1 MLHPQSPVNRKEGI
15 MKILICAVVALLL
28 AVPSM
33 LWAEDAPKEEKPA
46 EAKKPVYDEKAD
58 AKVQLETALAAAKKE
73 NRRVL
78 IQWGGNW
85 CSWCVLLHD
94 RFKSDPEL
102 AKKLH
107 YEYDVVFI
115 DIGKNDKNL
124 DLAEKYSADLKK
136 GVPYLTVLDAD
147 GKVLTN
153 QPTDP
158 FETKD
163 GDKKGH
169 DPKKLLEFLK
179 THQATPL
186 KAEEVLSAALAVA
199 AKEER
204 KVFLHFGAPWCGWC
218 LRLDAWLARPEV
230 AKVFGKD
237 YAEVKIDMDRM
248 EGAKEVFGRYNASNK
263 GGIPWFLILDAKGKS
278 LITSDGPDGKNI
290 GFPAEDQEIAHFAKM
305 LEATK
310 QRITEQERAELCK
323 SLKDLEAARKALIQ
337 PKAQA
342 QSQ

>member
-1 MLHPQSPVNRKEGI
+1 
-15 MKILICAVVALLL
+15 MKILMCSVVALLL
-28 AVPSM
+28 AAPSL
-33 LWAEDAPKEEKPA
+33 LWAADAPKEDKPA

-58 AKVQLETALAAAKKE
+58 AKLQLETALAAAKKE

-85 CSWCVLLHD
+85 CSWCILLHD
-94 RFKSDPEL
+94 RFKNDRDL
-102 AKKLH
+102 AKILH

-124 DLAEKYSADLKK
+124 DLAEKYGADLKK

-147 GKVLTN
+147 GKALTN

-169 DPKKLLEFLK
+169 DPKKLLEFFK
-179 THQATPL
+179 TNQATPL
-186 KAEEVLSAALAVA
+186 KADEVLSAALAVA
-199 AKEER
+199 AKEDR

-237 YAEVKIDMDRM
+237 YIEVKIDMDRM
-248 EGAKEVFGRYNASNK
+248 EGAKEVFGRYNSSGM

-278 LITSDGPDGKNI
+278 QITSDGTDGKNI
-290 GFPAEDQEIAHFAKM
+290 GFPAEAQEIAHFVKM
-305 LEATK
+305 LSTTK
-310 QRITEQERAELCK
+310 QRITDNEVEELSK
-323 SLKDLEAARKALIQ
+323 SLQALEEARKALIT

-342 QSQ
+342 QSR